1 MEIIGLMSG
10 TSLDGVDAV
19 RVRFDANAR
28 MRVTA
33 RHHQPYDDALG
44 RALSRVDSTTPLGE
58 VLRLDQAVA
67 DACADAAQPLLRP
80 ADDPSLPEGIALHG
94 QTIWHAPDDHPATTC
109 QIGDPTRVAERTG
122 VTVIADFR
130 RRDMAAGGQGAPLA
144 PLFHRA
150 LFAHDQPR
158 AVVNLGGI
166 ANLTVLDGRGGI
178 RYGFDCGPANTL
190 MDRWIARHRGAAYDR
205 DGAWAASGRLLPA
218 LYERL
223 LADPYFNRRPPKS
236 TGPEHFNLKWL
247 ARHLGGD
254 EDPADVQATLAEV
267 TAGTIAEAIMAWADE
282 VKDVVLC
289 GGGALNAYLARRIGQ
304 RLPGWPVR
312 PSDTL
317 GVPVTDVE
325 AMGFA
330 WLGRAAM
337 RGEALDPGVVT
348 GATHPVRLGAI
359 YPA

>member
-1 MEIIGLMSG
+1 MDIIGLMSG

-19 RVRFDANAR
+19 RVRFEDHGR
-28 MRVTA
+28 MQA
-33 RHHQPYDDALG
+33 IGRHHQAYDATLRQAL
-44 RALSRVDSTTPLGE
+44 ARVDATTPLGE

-67 DACADAAQPLLRP
+67 DACASAAQPLLRP
-80 ADDPSLPEGIALHG
+80 ADDPNLPDGIALHG
-94 QTIWHAPDDHPATTC
+94 QTIWHAPDDDPATTC
-109 QIGDPTRVAERTG
+109 QIGNPARVAERTG
-122 VTVIADFR
+122 VAVIADFR

-150 LFAHDQPR
+150 LFAGDQPR

-166 ANLTVLDGRGGI
+166 ANLTVLDARGGI
-178 RYGFDCGPANTL
+178 RQGFDCGPANTL
-190 MDRWIARHRGAAYDR
+190 MDRWIASHRGAAYDR
-205 DGAWAASGRLLPA
+205 DGAWAASGRLLPE

-223 LADPYFNRRPPKS
+223 LADPYFKRPPPKS
-236 TGPEHFNLKWL
+236 TGPEHFNLEWL
-247 ARHLGGD
+247 AGHLGGH
-254 EDPADVQATLAEV
+254 EAPADVQATLADV
-267 TAGTIAEAIMAWADE
+267 TAGSIADAIMAWAD
-282 VKDVVLC
+282 DARDAVLC
-289 GGGALNAYLARRIGQ
+289 GGGALNTYLIGRIRQ

-312 PSDTL
+312 SSDAL

-337 RGEALDPGVVT
+337 QGEALDMQAIT